1 MELMENGAS
10 TLRFRSEMIKYLE
23 RIGIR
28 LEETVVQMS
37 EQELSWFCERVQRRL
52 RNFLGYPT
60 GIFPPLLPPEIAD
73 TLLINVGDWRGNTY
87 LGPNT
92 HAYEFEATEYLK
104 EIFQFPT
111 DQNDWGSSCTGSTEA
126 ILMAVI
132 YGRTVLKAKTG
143 KSPVVVASKEGHY
156 ALRKSAFIAGLDF
169 FAVDTDNSAS
179 MDMSA
184 FCTQLQDLQSTP
196 VIVIATCGTTVRE
209 GYDPIAMIC
218 QQLQGHCAGSYLHI
232 DAALCGFTAPFLDKI
247 PSGYKPLFQ
256 KGVNS
261 VSVSLYKAGGSN
273 CPSAMLLGIDEASAH
288 SPMRQHVDYI
298 DATDGTPSG
307 SRNGHP
313 VLAFAML
320 YRMVG
325 YQGFKKMAED
335 CLVKAEYLTTRLR
348 LENVKVFHNEGAVTV
363 FMPRPSDEIVDKY
376 TLACAGAGAHVV
388 ALHHVTTDLLERF
401 ITDYLRWYHNQD
413 CAQVSEELH

>member
-1 MELMENGAS
+1 
-10 TLRFRSEMIKYLE
+10 MIKYLE

-28 LEETVVQMS
+28 LEATVVQRS
-37 EQELSWFCERVQRRL
+37 EQELSWFRECVECRL

-60 GIFPPLLPPEIAD
+60 GLFPPFLPPEIVD
-73 TLLINVGDWRGNTY
+73 KLLINVGDWRGNTY

-104 EIFQFPT
+104 EIFQFPK
-111 DQNDWGSSCTGSTEA
+111 DQHDWGSSCTGSTEA

-132 YGRTVLKAKTG
+132 YGRTVLKAKTS
-143 KSPVVVASKEGHY
+143 KSPVVVASREGHY

-169 FAVDTDNSAS
+169 AAVDTDACAS

-184 FCTQLQDLQSTP
+184 LCAKLEELQGTP

-218 QQLQGHCAGSYLHI
+218 QRLQCHTPGSYLHI

-247 PSGYKPLFQ
+247 PFGYKPLFH

-261 VSVSLYKAGGSN
+261 ISVSLYKAGGSN
-273 CPSAMLLGIDEASAH
+273 CPSAMLLGIDEAPVD

-313 VLAFAML
+313 VLVFAML
-320 YRMVG
+320 YRVVG

-335 CLVKAEYLTTRLR
+335 CLAKAEYLSARLR
-348 LENVKVFHNEGAVTV
+348 LENVEVFHNEGAVTV

-376 TLACAGAGAHVV
+376 TLACAEAGAHVV
-388 ALHHVTTDLLERF
+388 TLHHVTTEHLKRF
-401 ITDYLRWYHNQD
+401 ITDYLSWHHNQER
-413 CAQVSEELH
+413 APPRGTA